1 MKKKTIQ
8 PVTFSEVYTE
18 VREQV
23 MNECV
28 RQKTAPVDPG
38 SGSGSGS
45 GSGGSGGVSSFMGT
59 NSCTQEVSSRF
70 GGSWTMV
77 CTVTWVATPGYAEVT
92 SPDGSATFIVE
103 INLEISSIVLSFEGN
118 PSGNATPYPFSEK
131 LGPFYLSELVSSGE
145 ATFTLLFSNRQL
157 DLSVEVSNKIGNTA
171 VSDRKSDPKKLK
183 SIVVTFSTTPGYN
196 GNPPSLTF
204 SSCNVCLEDGD

>member
-59 NSCTQEVSSRF
+59 NSCLAQLQVIMAILQVSPF
-70 GGSWTMV
+70 HH
-77 CTVTWVATPGYAEVT
+77 ATYV
-92 SPDGSATFIVE
+92 
-103 INLEISSIVLSFEGN
+103 
-118 PSGNATPYPFSEK
+118 
-131 LGPFYLSELVSSGE
+131 
-145 ATFTLLFSNRQL
+145 
-157 DLSVEVSNKIGNTA
+157 
-171 VSDRKSDPKKLK
+171 
-183 SIVVTFSTTPGYN
+183 
-196 GNPPSLTF
+196 
-204 SSCNVCLEDGD
+204 